1 MKLASTY
8 STTLALC
15 VITIGIG
22 TLAASFPITLPASA
36 AICVALLLVILL
48 ACACS
53 RIPRD
58 WLAIILSLKL
68 LYAADIILAIF
79 DGRPLR
85 YAPETDTDA
94 AQLRG
99 QVLLMLLLWTASFI
113 TTASLFT
120 RRQPMVNGEPT
131 AMDCKT
137 RIGFISAGLIGLSQI
152 GFFAITLE
160 VGGTAKMLASM
171 SNRHEVYF
179 GIGFLRV
186 VVGAGAIGA
195 ALLFLGGRRKLSWL
209 IATLI
214 FCELALLGGRSYAL
228 FSTIIPICMLWI
240 SSTKRTPVGRL
251 LLMAGLAV
259 VFVSAL
265 GSYRSAQ
272 LSERYHAPAG
282 VLSKLVMDTGAA
294 DNFPSLLAL
303 LRRGS
308 VPFTGGEIVA
318 SALLAPVPRAIW
330 KEKPVTDEA
339 AAIGVILANADRVN
353 WGLPIGP
360 HGLAYFAGGAVLIPL
375 FGLISGLFFAK
386 VMVRSRQSV
395 AWAAGAPFLLL
406 LAPDILSPSTSAR
419 AFVLGVL
426 IIAIS
431 LTFRFRFSR

>member
-1 MKLASTY
+1 MMRASAS
-8 STTLALC
+8 STTFALC
-15 VITIGIG
+15 LITIGIG
-22 TLAASFPITLPASA
+22 TLAASFPITLPVSA
-36 AICVALLLVILL
+36 TLCVALLLVVLL
-48 ACACS
+48 VCARS
-53 RIPRD
+53 TIPRD

-68 LYAADIILAIF
+68 LYTADIILAIF

-85 YAPETDTDA
+85 YAAETVTDA

-99 QVLLMLLLWTASFI
+99 QALLMLLLWTASFI
-113 TTASLFT
+113 TTASLLSP
-120 RRQPMVNGEPT
+120 RQPLPQSQLAAIHWN
-131 AMDCKT
+131 T
-137 RIGFISAGLIGLSQI
+137 RLGFISTALIGLSQI

-160 VGGTAKMLASM
+160 VGGVAKMLASM

-186 VVGAGAIGA
+186 VVGAGAVGA
-195 ALLFLGGRRKLSWL
+195 ALLFLGGKRKWSWV

-228 FSTIIPICMLWI
+228 FSTIVPICMLWI
-240 SSTKRTPVGRL
+240 SNVKRIPVGRL
-251 LLMAGLAV
+251 LLMTASAL
-259 VFVSAL
+259 VFVTAL
-265 GSYRSAQ
+265 GGYRSAQ

-282 VLSKLVMDTGAA
+282 VFSKLVMDTGAA

-339 AAIGVILANADRVN
+339 ATIGVILANADRVN

-375 FGLISGLFFAK
+375 FGFVSGLFFTK
-386 VMVRSRQSV
+386 VMARSRRSI

-406 LAPDILSPSTSAR
+406 LAPDILSPSATAR
-419 AFVLGVL
+419 ALVLGVL

-431 LTFRFRFSR
+431 LTFRSRISR